1 MFRIGHFTGRIY
13 NGDEVPLKD
22 IKECCSLIPEELTEV
37 KVKLEE
43 VAADLHKRCANCRGI
58 VCEEARKPR
67 GTT

>member
-37 KVKLEE
+37 KVKLAE
-43 VAADLHKRCANCRGI
+43 VAADLHQRCSNCRG
-58 VCEEARKPR
+58 CEEARKPS